1 MTNMTSRQIELVRE
15 SFRRVKPISD
25 AAARLFYQRL
35 FRLDPSLQPMFGGDM
50 EAQGRKLMRMIG
62 ALVGSLDRLDQVL
75 PVLAD
80 LGRRH
85 AGYGVRD
92 SHYATAGA
100 ALLWTL
106 EQALAEAFTADVR
119 GAWVALYQTVS
130 RVMLEN
136 APAAAA

>member
-1 MTNMTSRQIELVRE
+1 
-15 SFRRVKPISD
+15 
-25 AAARLFYQRL
+25 
-35 FRLDPSLQPMFGGDM
+35 MFGDDM

-106 EQALAEAFTADVR
+106 EQALAEAFTAEVR

-130 RVMLEN
+130 RVMLES
-136 APAAAA
+136 ARASAA